1 MRGLLWQTQTATG
14 WLCFAAHFMDL
25 DLLTVHPHALRVT
38 HWPSAGHPHRPIL
51 FLSSWLRYLCLSC
64 AISLAL
70 NGTLLSESGTR
81 AKKNPFISF
90 GLSRRPLLSFF
101 STYITSFSVTHESEF
116 VGCIQQHKSPDTI
129 RSNCMCRLQRVHLI
143 CLFPCQ

>member
-1 MRGLLWQTQTATG
+1 
-14 WLCFAAHFMDL
+14 MDL

-70 NGTLLSESGTR
+70 NGTLLSERGTR
-81 AKKNPFISF
+81 DKKKAFHFIRAISSAAPFILF
-90 GLSRRPLLSFF
+90 YIHYLILRYIRVGVRRLH
-101 STYITSFSVTHESEF
+101 TAAQIT
-116 VGCIQQHKSPDTI
+116 
-129 RSNCMCRLQRVHLI
+129 
-143 CLFPCQ
+143 